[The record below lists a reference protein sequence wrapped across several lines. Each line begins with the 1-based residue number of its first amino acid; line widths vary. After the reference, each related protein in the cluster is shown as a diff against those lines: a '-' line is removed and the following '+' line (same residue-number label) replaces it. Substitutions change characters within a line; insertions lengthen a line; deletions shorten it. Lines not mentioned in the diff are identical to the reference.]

1 MVRTYPIGLCML
13 LVVGCTE
20 VIPTSGLGPSLDI
33 SAGMTT
39 VLTHSG
45 VDWVNGTINQR
56 LNETYEEGVTLEVA
70 TPYLGDAPI
79 QRVMEDKELFF
90 TGLAVEAPSQDLEV
104 PVTLSLSPL
113 EWSLQVLEEDVPCDT
128 QITIDDITIQFVL
141 SANQAVSGYS
151 FGILKE
157 EVTVVRSLDNVEC
170 PSVGDDRLDHWAE
183 SVITTLKTQV
193 PILVAPLI
201 IEELGLDI
209 QASGILNT
217 VGANNALT
225 PMEFELSPG
234 KSASAISSRGD
245 WFNFDL
251 DIAVESGRHECAPL
265 DSIPIEPPVV
275 PLDSSDMWG
284 DPISAPYE
292 YVVLLTRQAARL
304 TLRHWVRSGRFCQ
317 RHISIAPEQ
326 ADLLLPHL
334 PSAPPEGSTSQLSM
348 NLQVFSL
355 PEVQFSEEDTGPIV
369 RIFFTHARIDVNQV
383 MDGAHIRILTLDG
396 PISLGVALRFTSNLA
411 FSGELRGSNVLAT
424 PLTEPPMPAAAL
436 RSPLWGDL
444 EENSPLAE
452 TMVQVMAEELLKTYT
467 PTPLPHPL
475 SGQMTPLSS
484 FIVTE
489 DHLAFPFF
497 VGATLSGGN

>member
-1 MVRTYPIGLCML
+1 ML
-13 LVVGCTE
+13 LLVGCTE
-20 VIPTSGLGPSLDI
+20 VIPSPGLAPSLDI

-56 LNETYEEGVTLEVA
+56 LNETYEDGFILEVT
-70 TPYLGDAPI
+70 TPYLSDTPI
-79 QRVMEDKELFF
+79 QLVTEDRELFF

-104 PVTLSLSPL
+104 PVTLSLTPL
-113 EWSLQVLEEDVPCDT
+113 TWSLQVQEEEAPCDT
-128 QITIDDITIQFVL
+128 QVTIDEITIQFVL
-141 SANQAVSGYS
+141 SATQARSGYS

-157 EVTVVRSLDNVEC
+157 EVSVVRIMDTDEC
-170 PSVGDDRLDHWAE
+170 PSVGEERLDHWAE

-193 PILVAPLI
+193 PILVAPMI
-201 IEELGLDI
+201 TEELGLNI

-251 DIAVESGRHECAPL
+251 DIAVESGRHECAPM

-304 TLRHWVRSGRFCQ
+304 ILRHWVRSGRFCQ
-317 RHISIAPEQ
+317 RHIPIAPEQ
-326 ADLLLPHL
+326 VDLILPHL
-334 PSAPPEGSTSQLSM
+334 PASPPEGSGSELSM

-355 PEVQFSEEDTGPIV
+355 PEVQFSEEESGPIV

-383 MDGAHIRILTLDG
+383 LDGAHIRLVTLDG
-396 PISLGVALRFTSNLA
+396 PISLGVGLRFTSSLA
-411 FSGELRGSNVLAT
+411 FSGDLRDSNVLAT
-424 PLTEPPMPAAAL
+424 PLTEPSMPAAAL
-436 RSPLWGDL
+436 RSPLWGNL
-444 EENSPLAE
+444 ENHSLLAE
-452 TMVQVMAEELLKTYT
+452 AMVQVMAEELLKTYT
-467 PTPLPHPL
+467 PSPLPQPL

-497 VGATLSGGN
+497 VGATLTGGN